1 MNCRGMALLTG
12 LLLMA
17 AISLL
22 AVTAAGGMS
31 LQRQQAA
38 NYEDKSR
45 AGERSDLASSHALA
59 WLLSRQDSERQTDCF
74 RDCPLP
80 AGIRSAGEVPE
91 QAVFETLAWWRSN
104 ATSAGAHPVS
114 GEPLG
119 FASMAGDNAL
129 WLLEEIHYEAA
140 PDPQPDGST
149 TGVGY
154 YRILARGRGRH
165 PRSVSVSEAIVARP
179 WGGNYA
185 PANYPPDQPS
195 GAFCMQFESSLPCGT
210 LAWRKRR

>member
-59 WLLSRQDSERQTDCF
+59 WLLSRQDSERQADCV
-74 RDCPLP
+74 RDCLLP
-80 AGIRSAGEVPE
+80 AGIRSPGEVPE
-91 QAVFETLAWWRSN
+91 QAAFETMAWWRSN

-114 GEPLG
+114 GESLV
-119 FASMAGDNAL
+119 FASMPGDRAL
-129 WLLEEIHYEAA
+129 WLVEEIHYEDV
-140 PDPQPDGST
+140 PDTNRNGT
-149 TGVGY
+149 ATGVGY
-154 YRILARGRGRH
+154 YRILARGQGRH
-165 PRSVSVSEAIVARP
+165 SRSVSVSETIVARP
-179 WGGNYA
+179 WGGDYA
-185 PANYPPDQPS
+185 PANYPPDQPF
-195 GAFCMQFESSLPCGT
+195 GAFCRQFDSLLPCGT
-210 LAWRKRR
+210 LAWRARR